1 MLALDAALT
10 PSTKPTC
17 RWHPVEGVYGKL
29 VRAGLVQ
36 QLDDDAQCWRL
47 ASILAA
53 GSADAALAHPAPART
68 RPILVR
74 RDFNPATA
82 LVDGKTSLHRG
93 SGTTG
98 GLVDAG
104 FGAVSTCC
112 AWSSREDRAEAISWT
127 MCRLVASG
135 AASAALDGKKIRP
148 VDNPWT
154 DRLSDEE

>member
-1 MLALDAALT
+1 MQASLRLGLSLT
-10 PSTKPTC
+10 VS
-17 RWHPVEGVYGKL
+17 VAE
-29 VRAGLVQ
+29 AE
-36 QLDDDAQCWRL
+36 
-47 ASILAA
+47 
-53 GSADAALAHPAPART
+53 
-68 RPILVR
+68 
-74 RDFNPATA
+74 
-82 LVDGKTSLHRG
+82 TSLHRG

-135 AASAALDGKKIRP
+135 AAIAALDGKKIRP